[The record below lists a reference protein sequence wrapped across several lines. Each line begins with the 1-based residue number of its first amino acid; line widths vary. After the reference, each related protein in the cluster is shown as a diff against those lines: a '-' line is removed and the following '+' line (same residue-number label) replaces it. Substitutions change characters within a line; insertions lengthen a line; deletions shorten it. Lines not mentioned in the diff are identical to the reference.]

1 MINCHIRQYSE
12 RFSPL
17 FIPLHVLFPIPEQSF
32 SSSQINPMH
41 PRTQS
46 KGLLWRGL
54 LLRFCVQGSGL
65 GWKCVCIY
73 PSIWTL
79 IETNNAGTQ
88 LQHVTLGKH
97 TQTHMH
103 VHTRIH
109 HGYDM
114 PKDFLH
120 NMLGLPIVI
129 KVKFLM
135 IAVSVNIF

>member
-1 MINCHIRQYSE
+1 MMNLKSFPKLQGE
-12 RFSPL
+12 REESWHP
-17 FIPLHVLFPIPEQSF
+17 PCEHLHEC
-32 SSSQINPMH
+32 
-41 PRTQS
+41 
-46 KGLLWRGL
+46 GLLWRGL